1 MDNWRG
7 ELLQELSRLGAA
19 GLLRRLRPLSP
30 SGRWVHDRE
39 RALINLASNDY
50 LALANH
56 PKVTSAAIEAI
67 RAYGFGAGASRL
79 LAGNTPIHAE
89 LEARFARF
97 KHAEAAILL
106 PTGYVANLAVL
117 GALAQP
123 GDLICLDKLD
133 HASLIDAAHLSGAR
147 VRVYPHLRID
157 KLARLLREHFEATR
171 PSSAGRAARR
181 FIVTDSVFSM
191 DGDVADLP
199 ALCDLAD
206 RYDAILVVDE
216 AHGTG
221 VLGPTGAGLSELQ
234 GVETR
239 VDIAVSTAS
248 KALGG
253 LGGIVTSCTEVIQTL
268 VNRARP
274 LIYTTAAP
282 PAQAAAIAAALDVIH
297 DEPWRRERLSR
308 LVATLRNELRHT
320 GLFEVDP
327 SSIAVPPTPIVPIVV
342 GETQAALDLS
352 EHLRREGLFAP
363 AIRPP
368 TVPRGKA
375 RVRVSLRADLQD
387 NDLEQLLHA
396 LRSWRRP
403 AHSPVCPSPI
413 TTD

>member
-1 MDNWRG
+1 MEPSDLKGHRG
-7 ELLQELSRLGAA
+7 
-19 GLLRRLRPLSP
+19 
-30 SGRWVHDRE
+30 
-39 RALINLASNDY
+39 
-50 LALANH
+50 
-56 PKVTSAAIEAI
+56 
-67 RAYGFGAGASRL
+67 
-79 LAGNTPIHAE
+79 
-89 LEARFARF
+89 

-106 PTGYVANLAVL
+106 PTGYVANLTVL

-147 VRVYPHLRID
+147 VRVYPHLRTD

-171 PSSAGRAARR
+171 RSSAAGRAARR

-221 VLGPTGAGLSELQ
+221 VLGPTGAGLGELQ
-234 GVETR
+234 GVESR
-239 VDIAVSTAS
+239 VDIVISTAS

-253 LGGIVTSCTEVIQTL
+253 LGGIVTSCTEVIETL

-282 PAQAAAIAAALDVIH
+282 PAQAAAIAAALDVIR
-297 DEPWRRERLSR
+297 DEPWRRERLSH
-308 LVATLRNELRHT
+308 LVATLRDELRHT
-320 GLFEVDP
+320 GLFEADR
-327 SSIAVPPTPIVPIVV
+327 SSIAAPPTPIIPIVV

-403 AHSPVCPSPI
+403 ACSSVCPSP
-413 TTD
+413 TTAD